1 MTNTPNLERIRSV
14 FERSG
19 VALSLADA
27 EAPDCPLVLANPK
40 FEDLT
45 GYRLR
50 ECEGR
55 NCRFLQ
61 EPDAAGNEPAKAEI
75 RAAIA
80 SRGECQVILRNQRK
94 DGTPFSNLLF
104 LHPVGA
110 QGRYILGS
118 QFEIDEAA
126 ADTVTEGARRHAG
139 VLMADLERIGAV
151 SARLQMQGRRHLAD
165 AAAAMVMA
173 WSRRM

>member
-27 EAPDCPLVLANPK
+27 EAPDCPLVLANAK

-61 EPDAAGNEPAKAEI
+61 EPDTPGNAEARAEI
-75 RAAIA
+75 RDAIA
-80 SRGECQVILRNQRK
+80 SRGECQVVLRNHRK
-94 DGTPFSNLLF
+94 DGTPFNNLLF
-104 LHPVGA
+104 LHPVGPK
-110 QGRYILGS
+110 GRYILGS
-118 QFEIDEAA
+118 QFEIEDTAVDAA
-126 ADTVTEGARRHAG
+126 TEGARRHAG
-139 VLMADLERIGAV
+139 VLMKDLERIGAV

-165 AAAAMVMA
+165 AAAAMVTA
-173 WSRRM
+173 WGRRI